1 MSTLS
6 PMSTIRINSLSKA
19 TSLTVFALIFLVSC
33 QDNENI
39 SPLLGTWTLKAVTVQ
54 NCKDPSQNVTVTY
67 ACENSACNKYT
78 FSADGILKL
87 EQFSNTGTT
96 VTQGTYTIS
105 NATIITHITEAQNST
120 TRTFSLDI
128 TEPNYLYLTEVFPY
142 GSGKCSPTTVLKK

>member
-1 MSTLS
+1 MSTV
-6 PMSTIRINSLSKA
+6 RINSLSKA
-19 TSLTVFALIFLVSC
+19 TSLAIFALISLISC
-33 QDNENI
+33 QDEENI

-96 VTQGTYTIS
+96 VTAGTYTVS
-105 NATIITHITEAQNST
+105 NATIVTHITEDQNLT

>member
-1 MSTLS
+1 MT
-6 PMSTIRINSLSKA
+6 TVRINSLSKA
-19 TSLTVFALIFLVSC
+19 TSLAVFAIISLISC
-33 QDNENI
+33 QDEENI
-39 SPLLGTWTLKAVTVQ
+39 SPILGTWTLNAVTVQ
-54 NCKDPSQNVTVTY
+54 NCKEPSQNVTVTF

-87 EQFSNTGTT
+87 ERFSNTGTT
-96 VTQGTYTIS
+96 VTEGTYTLS
-105 NATIITHITEAQNST
+105 NATIVTYITEDHNPT